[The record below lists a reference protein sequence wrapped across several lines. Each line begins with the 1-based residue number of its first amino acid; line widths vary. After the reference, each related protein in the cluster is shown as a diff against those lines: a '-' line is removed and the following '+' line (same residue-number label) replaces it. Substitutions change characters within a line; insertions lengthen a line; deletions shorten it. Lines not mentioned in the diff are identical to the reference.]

1 MLSKIEKILNMS
13 NDELRDYDNVVNAMN
28 ERNKVAWKE
37 AKQIKDTEA
46 RQEIMDGIKSTGFQP
61 GSLPYTTGRIA
72 YEALRT
78 HKMGL
83 DIDNE
88 FVDKCEKII
97 INSGAEYA
105 FHAANKIFKGPWPE
119 AENVIAADDQWSS
132 FYNNLILKSEGR
144 FIGETAIAQSPEYSV
159 LHARMIL
166 EGRFPAGEEA
176 ISKDARA
183 AYEYALYVVDG
194 RFPEGE
200 AAISSVERYAEKYAE
215 FLERKSKQNPEP
227 ESSAYLLA
235 TESQFNEEAG
245 E

>member
-1 MLSKIEKILNMS
+1 MIEILLEMS

-37 AKQIKDTEA
+37 AKQIIDTVE
-46 RQEIMDGIKSTGFQP
+46 RQERMDEIKRTNFQP

-72 YEALRT
+72 YEALRA
-78 HKMGL
+78 HKIGL

-105 FHAANKIFKGPWPE
+105 FHAANKIFKGTWPE
-119 AENVIAADDQWSS
+119 AEAVIATDAQWSC

-144 FIGETAIAQSPEYSV
+144 FIGENAIAQIPEYAV
-159 LHARMIL
+159 LHARMVL
-166 EGRFPAGEEA
+166 EDKFPAGEES
-176 ISKDARA
+176 ISQDARA
-183 AYEYALYVVDG
+183 SYEYAVFVIDG
-194 RFPEGE
+194 RYVEGE
-200 AAISSVERYAEKYAE
+200 KAISGSDKYSEKYAE
-215 FLERKSKQNPEP
+215 FLERKSKQNPE
-227 ESSAYLLA
+227 SSAYLLA
-235 TESQFNEEAG
+235 TERQSNEEAG

>member
-1 MLSKIEKILNMS
+1 MLSKIDKILNLS

-28 ERNKVAWKE
+28 ERNKVAWKG
-37 AKQIKDTEA
+37 AKQIKDTVA
-46 RQEIMDGIKSTGFQP
+46 RQEEEAKIIATGFNP
-61 GSLPYTTGRIA
+61 GSLPYTTGRIS
-72 YEALRT
+72 YEALRA
-78 HKMGL
+78 HKMGIN
-83 DIDNE
+83 IDEE

-105 FHAANKIFKGPWPE
+105 FHAANKIFKAPWPE
-119 AENVIAADDQWSS
+119 AEAVIATDPQWSVM
-132 FYNNLILKSEGR
+132 YNNLILRTEGR
-144 FIGETAIAQSPEYSV
+144 FIGENAIAQSPEYSV

-166 EGRFPAGEEA
+166 EGRFHEGEKSIA
-176 ISKDARA
+176 NDARSS
-183 AYEYALYVVDG
+183 YEYALYVVDG

-215 FLERKSKQNPEP
+215 FLERKSQQNP